1 VSLHGGADLS
11 VIIVNY
17 NVAPLVLQ
25 AVASLQR
32 QKFAGRDGNEGHLE
46 ILVVDNASSPEDVA
60 RLHALP
66 PQVLVVRNE
75 RNVGFAVANNQG
87 IARASGRHLCFLNP
101 DTKVL
106 DGALDALLHHLY
118 RHPDVGAVGP
128 RIWADDDRVIL
139 LPPADPP
146 TLSFILSGLVGG
158 AVPSLARR
166 HGLAW
171 YRYATGFWRSR
182 MPLSV
187 TMLSGACIVTP
198 RAVVDRVGGFDPR
211 YFLYYEDAD
220 WCRRVRGRGL
230 QLIHL
235 PDAEIVHYYNQSAK
249 PDPYGAGGHALRSR
263 AHFVQVHYGRLGT
276 LLYTVAQCLNSRRAG
291 SGGGGV
297 ESRHVIDL
305 GRLDAPPRF
314 RAVDDAAPRE
324 LLVQI
329 SYSRLFVPS
338 AAAFV
343 RQAEFQL
350 PPAVWERMQPGRY
363 HTRMIDPETLSS
375 IAFWSWEK
383 A

>member
-1 VSLHGGADLS
+1 MSPNGQIDLS

-17 NVAPLVLQ
+17 NAASFVLG

-32 QKFAGRDGNEGHLE
+32 QKFAAQDGREGILD
-46 ILVVDNASSPEDVA
+46 ILVIDNASSAEDVA
-60 RLHALP
+60 RLDGLP
-66 PQVLVVRNE
+66 SGITLVRNE

-87 IARASGRHLCFLNP
+87 IARASGRYLCFLNP

-106 DGALDALLHHLY
+106 DGALDALLQHLY

-128 RIWADDDRVIL
+128 RIWADDDRAIL

-146 TLSFILSGLVGG
+146 TLAFILSSLVGG
-158 AVPSLARR
+158 VIPSLATRC
-166 HGLAW
+166 GLAW
-171 YRYATGFWRSR
+171 YRYATGFWRGR
-182 MPLSV
+182 APLSV

-220 WCRRVRGRGL
+220 WCRRVRGLGL
-230 QLIHL
+230 QLAHL

-249 PDPYGAGGHALRSR
+249 PDPRGAWGHAFRSR
-263 AHFVQVHYGRLGT
+263 EHFVRIHYGRLGT
-276 LLYTVAQCLNSRRAG
+276 LLYKTAQWLSARQTG
-291 SGGGGV
+291 SEEGSS
-297 ESRHVIDL
+297 ESYHVIDL
-305 GRLDAPPRF
+305 GRPDAPPRF

-329 SYSRLFVPS
+329 SYGRLFVPS

-343 RQAEFQL
+343 RQAAFQL
-350 PPAVWERMQPGRY
+350 PAAVWERMQPGRY
-363 HTRMIDPETLSS
+363 YTRMIDPETLRVV
-375 IAFWSWEK
+375 ALWSWEK
-383 A
+383 G